1 MYPNAEISSPHEGDR
16 LKKGEKVVIWGT
28 AKHIDF
34 QFYEIEYIS
43 PDGALISVEG
53 SHYYQVTDGQLAI
66 WDTAQL
72 SEGMYTLRIK
82 VVDNTGNFLSCD
94 VPVFTE
100 Q

>member
-1 MYPNAEISSPHEGDR
+1 M
-16 LKKGEKVVIWGT
+16 KKGEKVVVWGT
-28 AKHIDF
+28 AKHTDF
-34 QFYEIEYIS
+34 QFYEIEYIL

-72 SEGMYTLRIK
+72 PEGMYTLRIK

-94 VPVFTE
+94 VRVFIE
-100 Q
+100 E

>member
-28 AKHIDF
+28 AKHPDF

-72 SEGMYTLRIK
+72 PEGTYTLRIK

-94 VPVFTE
+94 VRVFIE
-100 Q
+100 E